1 MSMTGPRPRSCATCG
16 RIIAAREVYYR
27 FKLVLEGEQD
37 VLDTAEAGG
46 GGQEED
52 LVALVKRLEEGPED
66 ARELEDQV
74 HWERAGEVCAGCRS
88 VAVRMLTPVSSDAG
102 PH

>member
-1 MSMTGPRPRSCATCG
+1 MTGPGARSCAACG
-16 RIIAAREVYYR
+16 RAIDAREVYYR

-37 VLDTAEAGG
+37 VLDTSQASG

-52 LVALVKRLEEGPED
+52 LDALVRRLEEGPED
-66 ARELEDQV
+66 ARELEEQV
-74 HWERAGEVCAGCRS
+74 HWERAGVVCATCRA
-88 VAVRMLTPVSSDAG
+88 VVVRMLAPPAGDAG